1 MVLLVGI
8 SKFPN
13 PKIQLSP
20 KSWSSPTFSLSRGC
34 RFVENSAKMKKYKAT
49 ELLDQLQSDVRQ
61 MLVTANYLRSEDPH
75 YLMEQPAPGKWS
87 VIQVLEHLNSY
98 NRYYLPAIKNSLMQ
112 DKPASGYFRP
122 GWLGDYFT
130 KLMQPKEGMVKNKM
144 RSPKDHR
151 PAPFLDAMPVLNT
164 FIEDQHQL
172 LNLLEDAKQ
181 KDIGRL
187 RTPVSIFKLIRL
199 KTGDTFRFL
208 IAHEQRHFV
217 QIASALEAVKRSPSF
232 LPSAG

>member
-1 MVLLVGI
+1 M
-8 SKFPN
+8 K
-13 PKIQLSP
+13 
-20 KSWSSPTFSLSRGC
+20 
-34 RFVENSAKMKKYKAT
+34 RFKAT
-49 ELLDQLQSDVRQ
+49 DLLDQLQSDVRQ
-61 MLVTANYLRSEDPH
+61 LLVTANYLKSEDPH
-75 YLMEQPAPGKWS
+75 YLLEQPAPGKWT

-112 DKPASGYFRP
+112 DRPAVEYFKP

-130 KLMQPKEGMVKNKM
+130 KLMQPKEGVVKNRMKA
-144 RSPKDHR
+144 PKDHR

-172 LNLLEDAKQ
+172 LLLLDEAKQ
-181 KDIGRL
+181 KDIGKL
-187 RTPVSIFKLIRL
+187 RTPVSISRLVRL

-217 QIASALEAVKRSPSF
+217 QIANTLETVRKGTSLFPLAV
-232 LPSAG
+232 